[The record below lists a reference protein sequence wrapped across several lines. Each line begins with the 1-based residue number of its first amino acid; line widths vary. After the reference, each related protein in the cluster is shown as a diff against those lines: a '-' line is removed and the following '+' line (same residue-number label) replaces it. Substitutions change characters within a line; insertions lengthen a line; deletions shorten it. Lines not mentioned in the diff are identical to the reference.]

1 MTEISLTRPDDMHL
15 HLRDGDEL
23 ASAVRASARQFGRAI
38 VMPNLTPP
46 VTTVDQAEAYY
57 RRIRECLGRDDEFE
71 PLMTLYLTDNTA
83 PGEIDK
89 VAASSLVYA
98 VKYYPSGAT
107 TYSDGA
113 VKSLENI
120 YPVLERMAELEV
132 PLLIHGEVVDV
143 DVDIFDREPVFI
155 DTILIPLMQRFPAL
169 RMVLEHIT
177 TRQAVDLVKEGPE
190 GLAATIT
197 AHHLLYNRNSMFSGG
212 LRPHFYCNPVLKRE
226 RSRLALVEA
235 ALSGHA
241 RFFLGTDS
249 APHLVSRKETDC
261 GCAGI
266 YSAPVAIEAYA
277 EVFDQA
283 GQLDQ
288 LEQFASF
295 NGADFY
301 RLPRNQGKITLRK
314 VDWEV
319 PRRLPFAGGEI
330 VPLLAGEV
338 CRWKFVEDEL

>member
-1 MTEISLTRPDDMHL
+1 MTEITLTQPDDMHL
-15 HLRDGDEL
+15 HLRDGVEL
-23 ASAVRASARQFGRAI
+23 AGVVHASARQFGRAM

-46 VTTVDQAEAYY
+46 VTTVDQAMTYY
-57 RRIRECLGRDDEFE
+57 QRIRECLGNKAEFE
-71 PLMTLYLTDNTA
+71 PLMTLYLADNTA
-83 PGEIDK
+83 PEEIDRIAK
-89 VAASSLVYA
+89 SSHIYG

-107 TYSDGA
+107 TYADSG
-113 VKSLENI
+113 VKSLENV

-132 PLLIHGEVVDV
+132 PLLIHGEVVDE

-155 DTILIPLMQRFPAL
+155 DTVLIPLMQRFPGL

-177 TRQAVDLVKEGPE
+177 TRQAVDVVKDGPE
-190 GLAATIT
+190 VLAASIT
-197 AHHLLYNRNSMFSGG
+197 AHHLLYNRNRMFMGG
-212 LRPHFYCNPVLKRE
+212 LRPHYYCHPVLKRE

-235 ALSGHA
+235 AVSGHT

-249 APHLVSRKETDC
+249 APHPVARKECDC

-266 YSAPVAIEAYA
+266 YSAPVALEAYA

-301 RLPRNQGKITLRK
+301 GLPRNRGQVTLRK
-314 VDWEV
+314 MDWHV
-319 PRRLPFAGGEI
+319 PRTLPLAGGEI

-338 CRWKFVEDEL
+338 CRWKFVEDE

>member
-1 MTEISLTRPDDMHL
+1 MTEISLTQPDDMHL
-15 HLRDGDEL
+15 HLRDGAEL
-23 ASAVRASARQFGRAI
+23 AGVVQASARQFGRAM

-46 VTTVDQAEAYY
+46 VTTVDQAVAYY
-57 RRIRECLGRDDEFE
+57 QRIRECLGKDAEFE
-71 PLMTLYLTDNTA
+71 PLMTVYLTDNT
-83 PGEIDK
+83 PPEEIDRI
-89 VAASSLVYA
+89 AASGHVYG

-107 TYSDGA
+107 TYADAG
-113 VKSLENI
+113 VKSLENV
-120 YPVLERMAELEV
+120 YPVLERMAQLGV
-132 PLLIHGEVVDV
+132 PLLIHGEVVDE

-155 DTILIPLMQRFPAL
+155 DTVLIPLMQRFPGL

-177 TRQAVDLVKEGPE
+177 TKQAVDVVKEGPE
-190 GLAATIT
+190 TLAASIT
-197 AHHLLYNRNSMFSGG
+197 VHHLLYNRNSMFRGG
-212 LRPHFYCNPVLKRE
+212 LRPHYFCHPVLKRE

-235 ALSGHA
+235 AVSGQT

-249 APHLVSRKETDC
+249 APHPVSRKETAC

-266 YSAPVAIEAYA
+266 YSAPVALEAYA

-301 RLPRNQGKITLRK
+301 GLPRNRGKITLQK
-314 VDWEV
+314 IDWEV
-319 PRRLPFAGGEI
+319 PRKLPLAGGNI

-338 CRWKFVEDEL
+338 CGWKLVEDE

>member
-1 MTEISLTRPDDMHL
+1 MTEITLTQPDDMHL
-15 HLRDGDEL
+15 HLRDGAEL
-23 ASAVRASARQFGRAI
+23 AGVVHASARQFHRAM

-46 VTTVDQAEAYY
+46 VTTVDQAMAYY
-57 RRIRECLGRDDEFE
+57 QRIRECLGNNSEFE
-71 PLMTLYLTDNTA
+71 PLMTIYLTDNT
-83 PGEIDK
+83 PVDEIDR
-89 VAASSLVYA
+89 VADSSHVYA

-107 TYSDGA
+107 TYAGSG
-113 VKSLENI
+113 VKSLENV

-132 PLLIHGEVVDV
+132 PLLIHGEVVDE

-155 DTILIPLMQRFPAL
+155 DTVLIPLMQRFPAL

-177 TRQAVDLVKEGPE
+177 TRQAVDVVKDGPE
-190 GLAATIT
+190 VLAASIT
-197 AHHLLYNRNSMFSGG
+197 AHHLLYNRNLMFKGG
-212 LRPHFYCNPVLKRE
+212 LRPHYYCHPVLKRE

-235 ALSGHA
+235 AVSGHA

-249 APHLVSRKETDC
+249 APHPVARKECDC

-266 YSAPVAIEAYA
+266 YSAPVALEAYA

-295 NGADFY
+295 NGADCY
-301 RLPRNQGKITLRK
+301 GLPRNRGTVTLRK
-314 VDWEV
+314 MDWKV
-319 PRRLPFAGGEI
+319 PRTLPLAGGEI

-338 CRWKFVEDEL
+338 CRWKLVADE